1 MEKKYISIN
10 DAVERFNKSLST
22 IRRLVKETPENKL
35 KRVELITGH
44 KKIFIDLEYLNK
56 HFKENSSTKND
67 EIIEENNTSFNDA
80 VISQKDKI
88 IETLES
94 VIKMLNN
101 ELENKNKQLTEKDK
115 QIESFL
121 QRQYESNILMKSLQE
136 EKIKLDTL
144 SNNQKKRWWQRS
156 K

>member
-35 KRVELITGH
+35 KRVDLVTGH
-44 KKIFIDLEYLNK
+44 KKIYIELEYLNK
-56 HFKENSSTKND
+56 YFKEKTPKKD

-80 VISQKDKI
+80 IISQNKI
-88 IETLES
+88 IETLEGI
-94 VIKMLNN
+94 IKTLNN
-101 ELENKNKQLTEKDK
+101 ELENKNNQLAEKDK
-115 QIESFL
+115 QIEGFL

-144 SNNQKKRWWQRS
+144 NNNQKKRWWQR
-156 K
+156 

>member
-22 IRRLVKETPENKL
+22 IRRLVKETPENKI

-44 KKIFIDLEYLNK
+44 KKIYIDLEYLNK
-56 HFKENSSTKND
+56 HFNEKSTKND

-80 VISQKDKI
+80 VIIQKDKI
-88 IETLES
+88 IETLEGI
-94 VIKMLNN
+94 IKTLNN
-101 ELENKNKQLTEKDK
+101 ELENKNKQLAEKDQ
-115 QIESFL
+115 QIDSFL

-136 EKIKLDTL
+136 EKVKLDTL
-144 SNNQKKRWWQRS
+144 NNNKKKRWW

>member
-44 KKIFIDLEYLNK
+44 KKIYIDLEYLKK
-56 HFKENSSTKND
+56 HFNENSTKND

-80 VISQKDKI
+80 IISQKDKI
-88 IETLES
+88 IETLEG

-101 ELENKNKQLTEKDK
+101 ELENKNKQLIEKDK

-136 EKIKLDTL
+136 EKAKLDTL
-144 SNNQKKRWWQRS
+144 SNNKKKRWWQR
-156 K
+156 